1 MTTSS
6 IRSFSLWHALATL
19 AMAVATAGHAQNVDR
34 LVTRRWFNPQNQQ
47 PSLLAVQAVRQLAT
61 ADAEGLSPQDY
72 QAAELEHALASAVK
86 APLSV
91 EEGARLDTRINQ
103 SVVRYLNDLHRG
115 RINPHTIGEN
125 YSRDGRPILDTENLL
140 EQAAQKGSLESVWQ
154 TAIPRVPMY
163 AGLRTQLQRYLRL
176 HNDPAWSEPLP
187 APVKGKAASAG
198 MGEVVRN
205 RLVQRLVLLGDMSAD
220 AARDPASLESALPVA
235 LKAFQSRHAL
245 NETGQADRATIEQLN
260 VSPAERAE
268 QIAQTMERLRW
279 APLHQQRRMIVVNV
293 PEFRLR
299 MYTLTDDGAV
309 QSVLPINVIVGKA
322 SGTRTPLFNKD
333 MVRVEFNPYWNVPL
347 SIARKEMVP
356 RLQRDPGYVDRNN
369 FEIVGPSGGRFS
381 VTPETLADLASG
393 NMRIR
398 QRPGRGNA
406 LGGVKFIFPNK
417 DNIYL
422 HHTSS
427 PGLFNRDDRAL
438 SHGCVRVEDPV
449 ALAKFVLQ
457 DDPQWPEQRIR
468 QVMDKRISSTVQ
480 IKEPIPVI
488 LTYLTAV
495 IDETGRLRFLP
506 DVYGQDRA
514 LKQALQKRNR
524 G

>member
-1 MTTSS
+1 M
-6 IRSFSLWHALATL
+6 
-19 AMAVATAGHAQNVDR
+19 
-34 LVTRRWFNPQNQQ
+34 
-47 PSLLAVQAVRQLAT
+47 QAVKQLAA

-187 APVKGKAASAG
+187 VPEKGKAVSAG
-198 MGEVVRN
+198 MGEVVRD

-235 LKAFQSRHAL
+235 LKAFQLRHAL

-268 QIAQTMERLRW
+268 QIARTMERLRW

-299 MYTLTDDGAV
+299 V
-309 QSVLPINVIVGKA
+309 
-322 SGTRTPLFNKD
+322 
-333 MVRVEFNPYWNVPL
+333 
-347 SIARKEMVP
+347 
-356 RLQRDPGYVDRNN
+356 
-369 FEIVGPSGGRFS
+369 
-381 VTPETLADLASG
+381 
-393 NMRIR
+393 
-398 QRPGRGNA
+398 
-406 LGGVKFIFPNK
+406 
-417 DNIYL
+417 
-422 HHTSS
+422 
-427 PGLFNRDDRAL
+427 
-438 SHGCVRVEDPV
+438 
-449 ALAKFVLQ
+449 
-457 DDPQWPEQRIR
+457 
-468 QVMDKRISSTVQ
+468 
-480 IKEPIPVI
+480 
-488 LTYLTAV
+488 
-495 IDETGRLRFLP
+495 
-506 DVYGQDRA
+506 
-514 LKQALQKRNR
+514 
-524 G
+524 